1 MARVTQVTDRSL
13 PLSSAQARSSVL
25 ATCLLRGAIAAGL
38 GLGALA
44 VLVMMLWICS
54 PYPDNGLG
62 GALRTAASLWLL
74 AHGAQLVRPTTL
86 SGTPAPVGL
95 VPLLL
100 TVLPIWLAHRMA
112 RDVRLPDVDEAYE
125 DGSLGPLP
133 SARTV
138 FWGVTGGY
146 LAIALAALL
155 YAATGPLPAAPLG
168 AMLHLP
174 LTVALAVGAGVW
186 TAHGR
191 PLGPLPD
198 RVPAWVRRMLL
209 AARTSVAARAAGAA
223 TAALL
228 GGGAL
233 LAGAGLLWHLGDAQ
247 DAFLRLAED
256 TSGRFALLLLGVA
269 LVPNAA
275 VWGASYGLGPGFAVG
290 TGAVASPL
298 GVVGTPALPNFPLLA
313 AVPTGGQGSWWNWA
327 AVGVPLAAGLVL
339 AGFTARVAAAE
350 GWGRLET
357 ARSALLGAMLC
368 GCAIALLAAVAGGP
382 LGTGAL
388 AVLGPVWW
396 RTGGA
401 ALLWAVG
408 VGVPGA
414 VILRGCRRWV
424 SAERRTVRDRMA
436 GVLARLPR
444 LPRRRKAVA
453 APVTQGGGADYD
465 YDFTPVGGA
474 GLWHEDGAREARWA
488 ALKEASGGLMA
499 DTSLAGGGAPSSPPR
514 SFPKPGATPAAA
526 PRMPEGLG
534 GGAGPVSGADAEL
547 RRYLGLPVDS
557 ARGPGDREP
566 TSATAPRMPEGL
578 GADAA
583 SAPEGDPGPR
593 QGDPGL
599 RPDRTLPAD
608 PARGLG
614 TWGPTPGSGPRMPEG
629 LNADAGSAPRNGP
642 GLPPDLPL
650 PMNPAPKPAGPAPR
664 TGADAG
670 SVTEVEAELRRY
682 LGLPVDPAPEPGTW
696 GPASRAPEG
705 LGAGRVA
712 GGDPG
717 PLSGP
722 TPKPDPVRDTESPGS
737 DRTETE

>member
-1 MARVTQVTDRSL
+1 MTQVTDRSL

-74 AHGAQLVRPTTL
+74 AHGAQLVRPATL

-95 VPLLL
+95 VPLL
-100 TVLPIWLAHRMA
+100 VMVVPIWLAHRAA
-112 RDVRLPDVDEAYE
+112 RDVRLPDDDEAYE
-125 DGSLGPLP
+125 DGGLGPLP
-133 SARTV
+133 CARTV

-146 LAIALAALL
+146 LAIAFAAVL

-168 AMLHLP
+168 ALLHLP

-198 RVPAWVRRMLL
+198 HVPAWVRRMLL

-233 LAGAGLLWHLGDAQ
+233 LAGAGLVWHLGVAQ

-256 TSGRFALLLLGVA
+256 TSGRCALLMLGVA

-298 GVVGTPALPNFPLLA
+298 GVVGAPALPHFPLLA
-313 AVPTGGQGSWWNWA
+313 AVPTGGHGSWWNWA

-339 AGFTARVAAAE
+339 AGFTSRVAAAE
-350 GWGRLET
+350 GWGRRET
-357 ARSALLGAMLC
+357 ARAALLGAVLC
-368 GCAIALLAAVAGGP
+368 GCAFALLAAVAGGP

-388 AVLGPVWW
+388 AALGPVWW

-401 ALLWAVG
+401 ALLWAAG

-436 GVLARLPR
+436 GVLPR
-444 LPRRRKAVA
+444 LSRRRKAVA
-453 APVTQGGGADYD
+453 ASVPQGGGTDYD
-465 YDFTPVGGA
+465 YDFTPVDGA

-514 SFPKPGATPAAA
+514 PLPNPGATSDPA
-526 PRMPEGLG
+526 PRTPEGPG
-534 GGAGPVSGADAEL
+534 GGAGSVSGADAEL
-547 RRYLGLPVDS
+547 RRYLGLPVDPL
-557 ARGPGDREP
+557 RGPGDRGP
-566 TSATAPRMPEGL
+566 APGLTPRLPEGL

-583 SAPEGDPGPR
+583 SAPESDPGPR
-593 QGDPGL
+593 
-599 RPDRTLPAD
+599 PDRALPAD

-614 TWGPTPGSGPRMPEG
+614 TWGPAPGSGPRLPEG
-629 LNADAGSAPRNGP
+629 LNAHAGSAPGNGP
-642 GLPPDLPL
+642 GLPLDLPL
-650 PMNPAPKPAGPAPR
+650 PMNPAPRPAGLPPR
-664 TGADAG
+664 TGFDAG
-670 SVTEVEAELRRY
+670 SAAGVDAELRRY
-682 LGLPVDPAPEPGTW
+682 LGLPVDPGPEPGTW
-696 GPASRAPEG
+696 GPASRTPEG
-705 LGAGRVA
+705 RDLGAGPVP
-712 GGDPG
+712 GG
-717 PLSGP
+717 PLADP
-722 TPKPDPVRDTESPGS
+722 TPKPGPVRDTDSPGS
-737 DRTETE
+737 DHTGTE

>member
-1 MARVTQVTDRSL
+1 MTQVTDRSL

-74 AHGAQLVRPTTL
+74 AHGAQLVRPATL

-95 VPLLL
+95 VPLLV
-100 TVLPIWLAHRMA
+100 TVVPIWLAHRAA
-112 RDVRLPDVDEAYE
+112 RDVRLPDDDEAYE

-133 SARTV
+133 CARTV

-146 LAIALAALL
+146 LAIAFAAVL

-168 AMLHLP
+168 ALLHLP

-198 RVPAWVRRMLL
+198 HVPAWVRRMLL

-233 LAGAGLLWHLGDAQ
+233 LAGAGLVWHLGVAQ

-256 TSGRFALLLLGVA
+256 TSGRCALLMLGVA

-298 GVVGTPALPNFPLLA
+298 GVVGAPALPHFPLLA
-313 AVPTGGQGSWWNWA
+313 AVPTGGHGSWWNWA

-339 AGFTARVAAAE
+339 AGFTSRVAAAE
-350 GWGRLET
+350 GWGRRET
-357 ARSALLGAMLC
+357 ARAALLGAVLC
-368 GCAIALLAAVAGGP
+368 GCAFALLAAVAGGP

-388 AVLGPVWW
+388 AALGPVWW

-401 ALLWAVG
+401 ALLWAAG

-444 LPRRRKAVA
+444 RRKAVA
-453 APVTQGGGADYD
+453 APVAQGGGTDYD
-465 YDFTPVGGA
+465 YDFTPVDGA

-514 SFPKPGATPAAA
+514 PFPNPGATSDPA
-526 PRMPEGLG
+526 PRTPEGLG
-534 GGAGPVSGADAEL
+534 GGAGSVSGADAEL
-547 RRYLGLPVDS
+547 RRYLGLPVDPV
-557 ARGPGDREP
+557 RGPGDRGP
-566 TSATAPRMPEGL
+566 APGLTPRMPEGL
-578 GADAA
+578 GADAGA
-583 SAPEGDPGPR
+583 APEGDPGPR
-593 QGDPGL
+593 
-599 RPDRTLPAD
+599 PDRALPAD

-614 TWGPTPGSGPRMPEG
+614 TWGPAPGSGPRLPEG
-629 LNADAGSAPRNGP
+629 LNADAGSAPGSGP
-642 GLPPDLPL
+642 GLPLDLPL
-650 PMNPAPKPAGPAPR
+650 PVNPAPRPAGLPPR
-664 TGADAG
+664 TGFDAG
-670 SVTEVEAELRRY
+670 SVAGVDAELRRY

-696 GPASRAPEG
+696 GPASRTPKG
-705 LGAGRVA
+705 PDLGAGPVP
-712 GGDPG
+712 GG
-717 PLSGP
+717 PLADP
-722 TPKPDPVRDTESPGS
+722 TPKPGPVRDTESPGS
-737 DRTETE
+737 DRTGTE